1 VDPESTPFAEN
12 FMGKLRLHLD
22 DLAVETFDTERAR
35 MERGT
40 VVGREYTEDGNYTC
54 PGYATCAGFTCAACS
69 FTCPVSCNGTCT
81 LCTEGWTC
89 YGCPPE

>member
-1 VDPESTPFAEN
+1 
-12 FMGKLRLHLD
+12 MIRKKLRLD
-22 DLAVETFDTERAR
+22 DLAVESFDVSAVPGG
-35 MERGT
+35 RGT
-40 VVGREYTEDGNYTC
+40 VLGREVTEEGA
-54 PGYATCAGFTCAACS
+54 ATCADDPTRGPVSCAACS